1 MKRNYGRSHHRKAG
15 IMHRKS
21 HILKDRALVW
31 IIGDSLLMDGI
42 AASFEEQLLE
52 KPVRMAMVEPNMN
65 DRLHSS
71 KPNLIIF
78 ELDTPGAYLL
88 LETLR
93 EHPGIQLLGID
104 QNCARVILLN
114 SMQRPTRTMKE
125 LIDIVQEAA
134 GFGEGTPEGG
144 E

>member
-1 MKRNYGRSHHRKAG
+1 
-15 IMHRKS
+15 MHRKS